1 VDRQSYEDT
10 RAAFAIVQALLLG
23 EDRDLRPDWDA
34 IIAGTWPDL
43 PYPEAL
49 VQALGGVAA
58 LAKTCLDE
66 LTRLALHPTIPG
78 HSPASVS
85 PPDAAGHGNRCRRTS
100 RPSQRKLA
108 GGGDHGEPDR
118 PGLRAAA

>member
-1 VDRQSYEDT
+1 MDRQSYEDT

-66 LTRLALHPTIPG
+66 LTRLALRETA
-78 HSPASVS
+78 PATAQEVSVHLTRLATAT
-85 PPDAAGHGNRCRRTS
+85 DAAEQADQASGS
-100 RPSQRKLA
+100 
-108 GGGDHGEPDR
+108 
-118 PGLRAAA
+118 

>member
-1 VDRQSYEDT
+1 MASGSAVLRGHPRGVRDR
-10 RAAFAIVQALLLG
+10 AALLLG
-23 EDRDLRPDWDA
+23 EDRDLRPYWDA

-66 LTRLALHPTIPG
+66 LTRLALHQAT
-78 HSPASVS
+78 PATAQQVS
-85 PPDAAGHGNRCRRTS
+85 AH
-100 RPSQRKLA
+100 LA
-108 GGGDHGEPDR
+108 R
-118 PGLRAAA
+118 LAAATDTAEQADQASGS

>member
-1 VDRQSYEDT
+1 MDRQSYEDT
-10 RAAFAIVQALLLG
+10 RAAFAIVQALLLA
-23 EDRDLRPDWDA
+23 EDRDVRPDWDA

-66 LTRLALHPTIPG
+66 LTRLALHPTIP
-78 HSPASVS
+78 ATAQEVS
-85 PPDAAGHGNRCRRTS
+85 AHLTRLATATDAAEQADRGCGN
-100 RPSQRKLA
+100 
-108 GGGDHGEPDR
+108 
-118 PGLRAAA
+118 